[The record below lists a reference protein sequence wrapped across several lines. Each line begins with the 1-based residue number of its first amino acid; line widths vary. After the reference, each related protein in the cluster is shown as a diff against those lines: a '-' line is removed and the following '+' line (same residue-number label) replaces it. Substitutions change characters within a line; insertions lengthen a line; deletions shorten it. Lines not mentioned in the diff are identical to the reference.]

1 MDRDG
6 RALNAGPVFVLLSAV
21 CFSLGGLLIKY
32 IPWNGLAINGMRSLI
47 AVAVMLVFLRVK
59 RHRLRVN
66 RTVLIGALS
75 VCATT
80 VLYTLA
86 NKLTTAGN
94 TIILQFTAPV
104 FVMLFT
110 ALIFRKRPTRLDVT
124 AAVFVFAGVFCFFV
138 DSLSSGNT
146 LGNALALLSGV
157 TYAGVFMMNSA
168 KDADALSSEIIGF
181 LVNAAVGLPALFAED
196 LAAAPASAW
205 TAVVLLGLV
214 QVALGYILLAKGL
227 ETTPAVTASLLSGI
241 EPVLNPVLVAVFYG
255 EMLTPLSLLGA
266 AVVFLSVLTYNVLSL
281 KRDDNPA

>member
-1 MDRDG
+1 MKKNG
-6 RALNAGPVFVLLSAV
+6 TIYVMLAAVL
-21 CFSLGGLLIKY
+21 FSIGGLCIKM
-32 IPWNGLAINGMRSLI
+32 IPWGAMAINGGRNLI
-47 AVAVMLVFLRVK
+47 AVPVLLLYIKLTGHKLRMNRAVIF
-59 RHRLRVN
+59 
-66 RTVLIGALS
+66 GA
-75 VCATT
+75 VCMCAVTT
-80 VLYTLA
+80 LFTLA
-86 NKLTTAGN
+86 NKLTTAAN
-94 TIILQFTAPV
+94 TIILQFTAPI

-138 DSLSSGNT
+138 DSLSSGNM

-168 KDADALSSEIIGF
+168 KDADALSSEVIGF